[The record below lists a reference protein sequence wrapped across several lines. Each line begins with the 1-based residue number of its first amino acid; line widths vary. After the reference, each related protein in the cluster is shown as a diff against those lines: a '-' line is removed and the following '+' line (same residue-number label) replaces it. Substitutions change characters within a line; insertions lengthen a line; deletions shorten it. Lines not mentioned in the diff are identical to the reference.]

1 MSIAL
6 ITPTG
11 ARPDQIQ
18 LCAFFMKRQTYS
30 GNVIWVIIDDCQQR
44 TTDFITDDFRENW
57 KIVKQYPQPFWQPGQ
72 NTQTRNL
79 QIGMIALTESY
90 KMTDIEAIFII
101 EDDDYYTSRYLEQT
115 VLRLNNYLV
124 AGESFTAYYNVF
136 FRRYLP
142 NGNST
147 WSSLFQIAFKPSV
160 ISNFSH
166 CFGNKLI
173 DICFC
178 QKSGIPF
185 NMINLFHLPIGQNL
199 SIGIKGLPGRA
210 GIGAGHTGQWGSGD
224 DTNWTMLKSLIGEED
239 AKLYTKY
246 HRVGQQPTQAPDT
259 FARQP
264 GQQRIFHR

>member
-1 MSIAL
+1 MSIVL

-11 ARPDQIQ
+11 GRPDQIA
-18 LCAFFMKRQTYS
+18 LCAMFMKRQTYA
-30 GNVIWVIIDDCQQR
+30 GNVVWIIVDDCQQR

-57 KIVKQYPQPFWQPGQ
+57 KIVKRYPQPPWQPGQ
-72 NTQTRNL
+72 NTQNRNL
-79 QIGMIALTESY
+79 QIGMIAITESGL
-90 KMTDIEAIFII
+90 MPEVEAIFMI
-101 EDDDYYTSRYLEQT
+101 EDDDYYSPDYLQNN
-115 VLRLNNYLV
+115 LSALSNYLV
-124 AGESFTAYYNVF
+124 CGESFTVYYNVF

-147 WSSLFQIAFKPSV
+147 WSSLFQIAFRPEV

-185 NMINLFHLPIGQNL
+185 NRINLFRLLAGKNW

-210 GIGAGHTGQWGSGD
+210 GIGAGHTGNWGSGD
-224 DTNWTMLKSLIGEED
+224 DANWTMLKALIGEED
-239 AKLYTKY
+239 AKLYMKY
-246 HRVGQQPTQAPDT
+246 YGVGQQPTQAPDT